1 MLGKLIKHEFAATW
15 RVMLVLSLIL
25 VGVGISCLCCF
36 AGLAAVI
43 HNSPD
48 YNSGALS
55 FSVFSIVGFLL
66 IASFAVFILVK
77 IYLVIRY
84 YKNLYTAE
92 GYLTFTLPASTTQ
105 IISAKVIVG
114 TLWTLLTM
122 FLLVIDFFCALFG
135 FGFAITEPTEIA
147 ALPSDLID
155 IVTFDQS
162 MLLPLMV
169 TIYILSA
176 ITTLLS
182 YYFCITVGQ
191 LWRKHKILGAILCYV
206 GLSIVIRIVTFF
218 QQMFSGFSGG
228 LLFGGL
234 FLSNAEFAQTYLQSL
249 IGNLVLSIVLGV
261 LYFLGCVLI
270 TKKRVN
276 LD

>member
-25 VGVGISCLCCF
+25 VGVGILFLCCF
-36 AGLAAVI
+36 AGLAAMI
-43 HNSPD
+43 HNAPD

-66 IASFAVFILVK
+66 IAALAVFILVK
-77 IYLVIRY
+77 IYLIVRY

-114 TLWTLLTM
+114 SIWTLLTM

-135 FGFAITEPTEIA
+135 FGLAVTDPSEIA
-147 ALPSDLID
+147 TIPSDMID

-162 MLLPLMV
+162 AMLPLMI

-176 ITTLLS
+176 IISLLS

-206 GLSIVIRIVTFF
+206 GLSIALRIITFI
-218 QQMFSGFSGG
+218 QQLFSGFSGG

-234 FLSNAEFAQTYLQSL
+234 FLSNEEFAQTYLHSL
-249 IGNLVLSIVLGV
+249 VGNLVLSIVLGV
-261 LYFLGCVLI
+261 LYFLGSVLI
-270 TKKRVN
+270 TKKKVN